1 MANMSKSDLLSAVAD
16 SAGCTKGDAEA
27 IIEAFFGQVVGAA
40 QAGDAVAW
48 PGFGKFSLA
57 ERAART
63 GRNPQTGAPVQIA
76 ASKSVKFSAAKA
88 LKETMNG

>member
-1 MANMSKSDLLSAVAD
+1 MPNMSKSDLLSAIAESAD
-16 SAGCTKGDAEA
+16 CGKGDAEA
-27 IIEAFFGQVVGAA
+27 VIDAFFAQVVGAA
-40 QAGDAVAW
+40 QSGDAVAW

-63 GRNPQTGAPVQIA
+63 GRNPQTGAPVQIN

-88 LKETMNG
+88 LKESMNG